1 MAVKRIAV
9 VVFAF
14 LAVASAGARGAEP
27 VASLPMVREWVRF
40 TDPQER
46 AFTIDVPRQWK
57 VEGGTARWNALQV
70 RFWLRATSPD
80 GNTIIAINDPAEP
93 FFVVPTP
100 TLAGAGFHEGSDYSP
115 TGATFYK
122 VARYRDGAAYSAAW
136 GQAKLAALCES
147 VRLVS
152 SRPLPELS
160 QLTNRYAAAVGM
172 HRDDGE
178 AAFSCRRHGVAMTAY
193 VQTGIN
199 SIGNQAGG
207 MWLADQI
214 VGFLAP
220 VPVAGMAAG
229 LLATMVSSARI
240 DPAWSERQLGTNAAV
255 SRITTANN
263 AAISDIIMRGW
274 AERGAIIDRVMEEG
288 SRARLGID
296 VYADPATGTEY
307 VVGLGNNYYWT
318 NPAGQVLGTDTDSAP
333 YGWRR
338 LNRVPP
344 R

>member
-1 MAVKRIAV
+1 MKRIAAIAGV
-9 VVFAF
+9 L
-14 LAVASAGARGAEP
+14 LAMVTAGARAAEP
-27 VASLPMVREWVRF
+27 VAALPLVRDWVRF

-46 AFTIDVPRQWK
+46 AFSVDVPRLWK
-57 VEGGTARWNALQV
+57 VEGGTARWNALQY
-70 RFWLRATSPD
+70 RFWLRAASPD
-80 GNTIIAINDPAEP
+80 GNTILAINDPAEP
-93 FFVVPTP
+93 FFVVPTS

-115 TGATFYK
+115 TGVTFYK
-122 VARYRDGAAYSAAW
+122 VARYRDGAQYSASW
-136 GQAKLAALCES
+136 GEAKLASLCES

-172 HRDDGE
+172 HRDEGE

-193 VQTGIN
+193 VQTSIN

-207 MWLADQI
+207 MWWADQI

-220 VPVAGMAAG
+220 APVSGMAAG
-229 LLATMVSSARI
+229 LLAHMLRTAQL

-274 AERGAIIDRVMEEG
+274 AERGAVIDRVMEEG

-318 NPAGQVLGTDTDSAP
+318 NAAGQVVGTDTDIAP

-338 LNRVPP
+338 LSRVPP

>member
-1 MAVKRIAV
+1 MTTKRSA
-9 VVFAF
+9 AF
-14 LAVASAGARGAEP
+14 VLALLAVTAAGARAAEP
-27 VASLPMVREWVRF
+27 VAALPMVRDWVRF

-46 AFTIDVPRQWK
+46 AFTIDVPRHWK
-57 VEGGTARWNALQV
+57 VEGGTARWNALQY

-80 GNTIIAINDPAEP
+80 GNTILAVNDPAEP

-115 TGATFYK
+115 TGVTSYK
-122 VARYRDGAAYSAAW
+122 VARYRDGASYSAAW
-136 GQAKLAALCES
+136 GAAKLASLCEAIK
-147 VRLVS
+147 LVS
-152 SRPLPELS
+152 GRPLPDLS
-160 QLTNRYAAAVGM
+160 QITNRYAAAVGM
-172 HRDDGE
+172 HRDEGE

-193 VQTGIN
+193 VETGVN
-199 SIGNQAGG
+199 SIGGQDGG
-207 MWLADQI
+207 MWWADQI

-220 VPVAGMAAG
+220 ARVAGMAAG
-229 LLATMVSSARI
+229 LLAHMVSTARL

-318 NPAGQVLGTDTDSAP
+318 NSAGQVLGTDTDSAP